1 MIGATTEIGVVT
13 IGSDENGGITLN
25 GAITTDGAVTIDGPV
40 TLATGAVSVTTAN
53 DAITFNHKI
62 DGPQTLTLVSGT
74 AATAIQGTIGG
85 TNAISSLTITN
96 GTANGTI
103 EIANIEGV
111 TGATAIGNTNTT
123 TITLDGTAYSTDGTQ
138 TYTAAAGQNID
149 ITGVAT
155 FTTSNDNISF
165 ATSGVDLANNGT
177 TTINT
182 GTAGGTVSFGAA
194 IEGNSASAP
203 FNDLLV
209 ITSGT
214 GNVTFTG
221 AIGATNALGGLT
233 VNSSQGNAAITFT
246 STIGDTG
253 NAGVVGTTAI
263 GNTTTTD
270 LNFNGCLLYTS
281 PSPRDIPLSRMPSS
295 A

>member
-111 TGATAIGNTNTT
+111 TGATAIG
-123 TITLDGTAYSTDGTQ
+123 
-138 TYTAAAGQNID
+138 
-149 ITGVAT
+149 
-155 FTTSNDNISF
+155 
-165 ATSGVDLANNGT
+165 
-177 TTINT
+177 
-182 GTAGGTVSFGAA
+182 
-194 IEGNSASAP
+194 
-203 FNDLLV
+203 
-209 ITSGT
+209 
-214 GNVTFTG
+214 
-221 AIGATNALGGLT
+221 
-233 VNSSQGNAAITFT
+233 
-246 STIGDTG
+246 
-253 NAGVVGTTAI
+253 
-263 GNTTTTD
+263 
-270 LNFNGCLLYTS
+270 
-281 PSPRDIPLSRMPSS
+281 LSLIHI
-295 A
+295 